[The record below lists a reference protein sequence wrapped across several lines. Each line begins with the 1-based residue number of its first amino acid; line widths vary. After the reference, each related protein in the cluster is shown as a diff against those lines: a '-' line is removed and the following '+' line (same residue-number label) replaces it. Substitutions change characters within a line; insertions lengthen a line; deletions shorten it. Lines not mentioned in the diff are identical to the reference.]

1 MEDRIRRGWQW
12 VRVPHGSEV
21 RLLVAV
27 CTFAVG
33 LPRLPILHDLLPFG
47 AARLPLEPD
56 LVGVLMTILAAL
68 LLATCYR
75 GRQSLSGRIVAA
87 VGMVA
92 WGALMLVT
100 ASATSFM
107 VDGAMTVALFWEVV
121 TIDVD

>member
-1 MEDRIRRGWQW
+1 MDRIRRGWQW

-27 CTFAVG
+27 CMFAVG

-47 AARLPLEPD
+47 APRLPLEPD
-56 LVGVLMTILAAL
+56 LVGVLMTILALL

-75 GRQSLSGRIVAA
+75 GRQSIFGRSVAA
-87 VGMVA
+87 AGMVA

-121 TIDVD
+121 NIDVG